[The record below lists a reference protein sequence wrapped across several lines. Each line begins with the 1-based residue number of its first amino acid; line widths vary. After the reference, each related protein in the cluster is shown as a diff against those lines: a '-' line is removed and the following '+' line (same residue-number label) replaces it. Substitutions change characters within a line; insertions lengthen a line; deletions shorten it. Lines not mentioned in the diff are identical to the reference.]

1 VVVGS
6 EAPPPTMPAASGVA
20 GAPSPPDAT
29 AAGEA
34 AGSAARSGAGAPKPA
49 PSPIAPAPE
58 PAVPELVTIGELWNR
73 VGARASGRLHARLD
87 LAQVPCLQMPG
98 MAAPAHLD
106 IPCDTHVEANINF
119 DALSG
124 PTQVRS
130 GDVIF
135 TRPLV
140 ITNPGD
146 LQAGSPPVARWLA
159 NHAAR
164 YELRGLRFRQ
174 GGGFEPIG
182 TVLLFKRFATH
193 RFDAQIQQSLEAS
206 ARQQACNPDS
216 VLQSVDALSSLI
228 CRGTFSVDMS
238 SGVDRDSIIDAG
250 KLMGGNETY
259 IGVNRQPLDAH
270 LHGTFSKTAGG
281 FLVCLEQPVGH
292 TLVSDMLRLDV
303 VGTFDLAITRRGS
316 ARGLRLTSQETR
328 VRMRRLD
335 IPLRDDPKAPQPSAR
350 LVGGTA
356 WRARSNVPAADLYV
370 SRLAAKIPGLRHSRV
385 ALRANVDL
393 ALSLVEPLNPEQVL
407 GAHGE
412 DIAIAYKGSQG
423 GLNADGEI
431 ILSQPPPEPEQPP
444 FRMRQKIKIVGGK
457 NQSPASEPIEDS
469 ETPPALLGV
478 HRSRRHRHRS
488 AL

>member
-1 VVVGS
+1 
-6 EAPPPTMPAASGVA
+6 
-20 GAPSPPDAT
+20 
-29 AAGEA
+29 
-34 AGSAARSGAGAPKPA
+34 
-49 PSPIAPAPE
+49 
-58 PAVPELVTIGELWNR
+58 VTVGELWNR

-106 IPCDTHVEANINF
+106 IPCDTHIEANINF

-135 TRPLV
+135 TRPIV

-146 LQAGSPPVARWLA
+146 LQGGTGGVARWLA
-159 NHAAR
+159 NHAAS

-193 RFDAQIQQSLEAS
+193 RFDQQIQQSLEQS

-216 VLQSVDALSSLI
+216 LLQTVDALSPLI
-228 CRGTFSVDMS
+228 CRGAFSVDMS
-238 SGVDRDSIIDAG
+238 SGVDRDSLIDAG

-259 IGVNRQPLDAH
+259 ITVNRQPLDAH
-270 LHGTFSKTAGG
+270 LHGTFSHARDG

-303 VGTFDLAITRRGS
+303 VGTFDVGITRRGS
-316 ARGLRLTSQETR
+316 ARRLCLSSSQTH
-328 VRMRRLD
+328 VRMHRVD

-350 LVGGTA
+350 IVGGTA
-356 WRARSNVPAADLYV
+356 WRPRTNVPAADLYLN
-370 SRLAAKIPGLRHSRV
+370 RLAAKYPGLRHSRA
-385 ALRANVDL
+385 ALQANVDL

-412 DIAIAYKGSQG
+412 NIAIAYKGSRG

-431 ILSQPPPEPEQPP
+431 ILSQPPPEPDQPP
-444 FRMRQKIKIVGGK
+444 FRMRQKIKIMNGK
-457 NQSPASEPIEDS
+457 NLSPASEPIEEGS
-469 ETPPALLGV
+469 ENPPALLALRPL
-478 HRSRRHRHRS
+478 HRRRDRRPAAASES
-488 AL
+488 AR